1 MGQTRSILTTVS
13 LFYSLMVRGQPVFV
27 KVAACGCKEHLARA
41 EWVGTPP
48 KLSVTD
54 RTHLTTR
61 ARNVYSNATRS
72 QQHSLVLQTTANSL
86 CMPICSTIFQ
96 CADRFLTVG

>member
-1 MGQTRSILTTVS
+1 MGQTRFILTTVS
-13 LFYSLMVRGQPVFV
+13 LFYGLMVRGQPVFV
-27 KVAACGCKEHLARA
+27 KVAVCGCEGQLARS

-48 KLSVTD
+48 KLSVAD

-61 ARNVYSNATRS
+61 ARNVYSSATRS

-86 CMPICSTIFQ
+86 CMPMLHDISVC
-96 CADRFLTVG
+96 